1 VREGASPVTPP
12 RFTVVVPTRDRA
24 ALLPVALDSV
34 VAQTDRDWELVV
46 VDDGSSDGTATVVA
60 SYRDT
65 GAPIT
70 YVRREGGGVSA
81 ARNAGVA
88 AANGEYLVFLDDDD
102 ELLPGA
108 LGALR
113 AAIDARQGA
122 LVLGGWVQVSA
133 DRRTWRTRVPRATES
148 NFRGAFLP
156 GAFALRTDVFRATG
170 GYDEQLR
177 FGENSALAW
186 RVRAHLDRSGERVDA
201 VGEPLCIRYD
211 RAQRSYELAKYES
224 ARRVI
229 EGHGDV
235 LASEAA
241 GSASPRRRRAT
252 YLAIAGVSA
261 ARLGRRREA
270 WSYALAALRT
280 DPSSPAR
287 YRNLA
292 TVARFTLRP
301 PRNTA
306 TSVDAGAAPAAQTPV
321 AVRGDVHA
329 IVVTFERAAS
339 LARILEALGDAD
351 VVSVTVVDN
360 APSDATRRVVRDARD
375 GGRVARVDHV
385 EMPENTGPAGGF
397 AAGMTHVLGF
407 AADRDWMLVLDDDRL
422 TAPPATI
429 GTLRDFGEW
438 LVARGTP
445 VGAVGQVG
453 SRFDRRRGRLV
464 RPADDELVGPLTVD
478 AIAGGQLLTV
488 RCRAARVAGGFDPA
502 LFFGFEELEFALRL
516 AAHGFGL
523 YVDGAIALDARR
535 RFGRLGA
542 VTPVA
547 RRESAWRRYYAV
559 RNHVVV
565 MRRYASSWAAVL
577 ASLGHAFARPLV
589 DVRKRR
595 RDWRALTVASWRGC
609 IDAWAGR
616 TGRRV
621 EPVATAAT
629 SDADAA

>member
-1 VREGASPVTPP
+1 VTAP

-46 VDDGSSDGTATVVA
+46 VDDGSTDGTAAAVA
-60 SYRDT
+60 SYRDA
-65 GAPIT
+65 GAPVT

-88 AANGEYLVFLDDDD
+88 AATGHHLVFLDDDD

-108 LGALR
+108 LAALR
-113 AAIDARQGA
+113 AAIDERGGA

-133 DRRTWRTRVPRATES
+133 DRRTWTTRVPHATEGD
-148 NFRGAFLP
+148 FRGAFLP
-156 GAFALRTDVFRATG
+156 GAFALRTDVFRAVG

-186 RVRAHLDRSGERVDA
+186 RVRAHLDRAGARVDA
-201 VGEPLCIRYD
+201 VGEPLCVRYD
-211 RAQRSYELAKYES
+211 RAQRSYDLAKYES
-224 ARRVI
+224 ARRVL

-270 WSYALAALRT
+270 WAYALAALRT
-280 DPSSPAR
+280 DPSSSSR

-301 PRNTA
+301 PGDATA
-306 TSVDAGAAPAAQTPV
+306 VRAARAVPPRESPADD
-321 AVRGDVHA
+321 RGDVHA

-339 LARILEALGDAD
+339 LARILDALGDAD

-360 APSDATRRVVRDARD
+360 APSDATRRVVREARAA
-375 GGRVARVDHV
+375 GRVARIDHV

-407 AADRDWMLVLDDDRL
+407 AADGDWMLVLDDDRL

-429 GTLRDFGEW
+429 AALRVFGAW
-438 LVARGTP
+438 LVARDTP

-478 AIAGGQLLTV
+478 AIAGGQLLMV
-488 RCRAARVAGGFDPA
+488 RCHAARVAGGFDPA

-523 YVDGAIALDARR
+523 YVDGPIALDARR

-565 MRRYASSWAAVL
+565 MRRYATWWAAIV
-577 ASLGHAFARPLV
+577 ATLGHAFVRPLV
-589 DVRKRR
+589 DARKRR
-595 RDWRALTVASWRGC
+595 HDWRALTVASWRGC
-609 IDAWAGR
+609 VDAWAGR
-616 TGRRV
+616 MGRRV
-621 EPVATAAT
+621 EPLATAAT
-629 SDADAA
+629 SDADADADAA